1 MITWLSMDC
10 NSNVCRLPGP
20 EDIPKAIV
28 LHEVIGLGF
37 AIGFW
42 SICYTSQ
49 PSKTFM
55 RPVANVLSKRQSLER
70 IYTASFVRAERTVQS
85 SAWLKRLPMIG
96 RCVPLCLQHACLPCL
111 DRYMCLRLMTR
122 STLFMVGVQ
131 CIPGCQLLTTL

>member
-10 NSNVCRLPGP
+10 NNIVCRLPGP

-42 SICYTSQ
+42 SICSTSQ

-55 RPVANVLSKRQSLER
+55 RPVANALSKRQSLER
-70 IYTASFVRAERTVQS
+70 IYTASFVRAERMVQS

-96 RCVPLCLQHACLPCL
+96 RCVPLCLQHACLHCF
-111 DRYMCLRLMTR
+111 DKYMCISLMTC
-122 STLFMVGVQ
+122 SMLGIQ
-131 CIPGCQLLTTL
+131 CFPGCQLMTTL